1 MRVYEYEDYDDY
13 VEAQTWTNKEKL
25 TWRYVKPHTIKR
37 ICEHKPYAA
46 FIICHGTRN
55 GTEQEY
61 FKDNCPNAYII
72 GTEISETATQFP
84 MTLHHDFTFP
94 VEKWIGKA
102 DIIYSNSFDHTIDP
116 EKTITTWRDQ
126 LNPQG
131 KIFLEYSERSS
142 RGHRQDPLDA
152 TNKEIS
158 SLIGDNGMIVEEVWR
173 DGIQHGGV
181 IFICGMA
188 K

>member
-1 MRVYEYEDYDDY
+1 MRVHEYEDYDDY

-25 TWRYVKPHTIKR
+25 YVEYVRSSVIKA
-37 ICEHKPYAA
+37 ICEHKPFAA
-46 FIICHGTRN
+46 YIICHGTRS
-55 GTEQEY
+55 GAEQRF
-61 FKDNCPNAYII
+61 FKDNCPNAYVI

-94 VEKWIGKA
+94 VEEWIGKA

-116 EKTITTWRDQ
+116 EKTIRTWRDQ

-131 KIFLEYSERSS
+131 KIFLEYAETTS
-142 RGHRQDPLDA
+142 RGHRQDPLEA
-152 TNKEIS
+152 SNKEVL
-158 SLIGDNGMIVEEVWR
+158 SLIRNSGMIVEEIWNQ
-173 DGIQHGGV
+173 GIKHSGSM
-181 IFICGMA
+181 FICGIA

>member
-1 MRVYEYEDYDDY
+1 MELGSMEFYNNLHSYADSLPEHNMRFG
-13 VEAQTWTNKEKL
+13 L
-25 TWRYVKPHTIKR
+25 
-37 ICEHKPYAA
+37 
-46 FIICHGTRN
+46 
-55 GTEQEY
+55 
-61 FKDNCPNAYII
+61 
-72 GTEISETATQFP
+72 
-84 MTLHHDFTFP
+84 L
-94 VEKWIGKA
+94 
-102 DIIYSNSFDHTIDP
+102 FDHTIDP
-116 EKTITTWRDQ
+116 EKTITTWRNQ